1 MSIGIDTCVS
11 VISKSFNNILA
22 KYFDVKGSDT
32 NVVFC
37 NMLNISQCDDIE
49 GKSEYT
55 TIIYNPLPRP
65 ISSWVRLPIT
75 TNDYTVNEVETGND
89 IISDITPIYNEIK
102 CIPERKSQANFNLV
116 FQANLPSLG
125 FKVFTIAKNERKSLH
140 KYKTNYVNDILS
152 IKNQYLQL
160 KIDPN
165 GNLIQL
171 DNLDTMIS
179 TPLSQSM
186 CYYYSMPGNNSISE
200 FQASGAYIFRPA
212 KNDPECI
219 SVKKF
224 SLFNGKQFTEL
235 HQIYNDWIS
244 QTIRLYQ
251 DSQHLEFEWQ
261 IGPIN
266 VQDNVGKEVVTK
278 FQTNLNSNSLFYT
291 DSNGREMLTRK
302 RNYRPTWPLQQTE
315 YVAGNYYPINSRI
328 FIRDEDSSQVK
339 RQLTIVNDR
348 SQGGSSIDD
357 GSIEIMLHRRVL
369 HDDSLGVSEPLN
381 ELGSDNNGLV
391 ANGLLHLFFNTTS
404 NSARLHREG
413 AHRINNR

>member
-1 MSIGIDTCVS
+1 MFKAD
-11 VISKSFNNILA
+11 
-22 KYFDVKGSDT
+22 
-32 NVVFC
+32 
-37 NMLNISQCDDIE
+37 
-49 GKSEYT
+49 
-55 TIIYNPLPRP
+55 LPAL
-65 ISSWVRLPIT
+65 SMKMYMIT
-75 TNDYTVNEVETGND
+75 KKAHK
-89 IISDITPIYNEIK
+89 EIK
-102 CIPERKSQANFNLV
+102 KHNDRKLSDQISFENQFIKVSFDSN
-116 FQANLPSLG
+116 ANL
-125 FKVFTIAKNERKSLH
+125 FQI
-140 KYKTNYVNDILS
+140 
-152 IKNQYLQL
+152 
-160 KIDPN
+160 
-165 GNLIQL
+165 
-171 DNLDTMIS
+171 DNLDTKIS
-179 TPLSQSM
+179 TPITQNI
-186 CYYYSMPGNNSISE
+186 CYYNSFNGNNSRPE
-200 FQASGAYIFRPA
+200 FQASGAYIFRPF
-212 KNDPECI
+212 KDDPVCLN
-219 SVKKF
+219 VTKF

-261 IGPIN
+261 IGPID